1 MPSRRIADGLTI
13 LVSFMWAVNLTVG
26 LIYPGR
32 SDPYVNA
39 IFGSVVGAVLVI
51 GRRATRSYFPP
62 ARSAVRRAAA
72 DREDEDEEDPDS
84 PEEDGR

>member
-1 MPSRRIADGLTI
+1 MTSRRIADGLTV

-51 GRRATRSYFPP
+51 GRRT
-62 ARSAVRRAAA
+62 ARNSLRRGKPQPQ
-72 DREDEDEEDPDS
+72 EEDEEDPDS
-84 PEEDGR
+84 TEEDGR